1 MSPKKTY
8 IDSGVLYTLRVNG
21 RVKMWKDEILQEIHK
36 IREKHAKAF
45 NYDLQA
51 ICDDL
56 RRKQLASGRQI
67 ISTPLKQPR
76 QHQQHN
82 NAAQPTA

>member
-1 MSPKKTY
+1 
-8 IDSGVLYTLRVNG
+8 
-21 RVKMWKDEILQEIHK
+21 MWKDEILEEIHK
-36 IREKHAKAF
+36 IREEHAKAF

-56 RRKQLASGRQI
+56 RRKQAASGRQI

-76 QHQQHN
+76 QRQQHN
-82 NAAQPTA
+82 NAVQPTV